1 MGTML
6 IIIGEPS
13 AKAGTQFRAG
23 LERVQ
28 IDAFVLYRPPEPLD
42 EDIVHPAFPAVHAYL
57 DLGCSQYTDEGIA
70 GEVAALTAI
79 ADIGLA
85 ETGQRLLQGVDAKA
99 ASMVFDSRQ
108 ASTLRLA
115 QSMMATR

>member
-23 LERVQ
+23 LEGVQ
-28 IDAFVLYRPPEPLD
+28 MDAFVLHRPPEPLG
-42 EDIVHPAFPAVHAYL
+42 EDIVHPASPTVHAYL
-57 DLGCSQYTDEGIA
+57 DLDCSQHTGEGIG
-70 GEVAALTAI
+70 GEVATLMGI

-85 ETGQRLLQGVDAKA
+85 ETGQRLLQGLDAKA

-108 ASTLRLA
+108 ASTSRLA
-115 QSMMATR
+115 QSIMVTR

>member
-1 MGTML
+1 MGTIL
-6 IIIGEPS
+6 IIGEPL
-13 AKAGTQFRAG
+13 AKADKQFRAG
-23 LERVQ
+23 LEGVQ
-28 IDAFVLYRPPEPLD
+28 MDAFVLQRPPEPLD

-108 ASTLRLA
+108 ASTSRRA
-115 QSMMATR
+115 QSILVTR